1 MIAEPECRKRGCRH
15 FGGVEQPDG
24 TESSEVVVCPA
35 YPDGIPRRITLDGE
49 LHLTAQKDQV
59 GSIVFEETTLD
70 DRPEEDEG

>member
-35 YPDGIPRRITLDGE
+35 YPDGIPERIAFDEE
-49 LHLTAQKDQV
+49 LHLTVQKDQV
-59 GSIVFEETTLD
+59 GEIVFEEMTLD
-70 DRPEEDEG
+70 DIPEEDEA